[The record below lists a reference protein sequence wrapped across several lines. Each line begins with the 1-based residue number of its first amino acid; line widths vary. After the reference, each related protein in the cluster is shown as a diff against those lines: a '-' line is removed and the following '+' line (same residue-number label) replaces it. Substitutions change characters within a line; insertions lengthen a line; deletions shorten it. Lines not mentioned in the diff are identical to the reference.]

1 MKLTNQ
7 TPIEKLKLSIGIYRI
22 LKRNHFDYVEQI
34 SQMEYK
40 DFMAIYQCGSI
51 KAQEIILA
59 LSKFHQEQA
68 MLQNEYHNLQQAVNI
83 LKSILERESKRHQ
96 MDQDLVPGDDDVVQ
110 EAIGLLEEIIDYD
123 PTPNEL
129 GEPPITLDEMHTA
142 AWKEHQAMH
151 S

>member
-1 MKLTNQ
+1 MFH
-7 TPIEKLKLSIGIYRI
+7 P
-22 LKRNHFDYVEQI
+22 
-34 SQMEYK
+34 
-40 DFMAIYQCGSI
+40 
-51 KAQEIILA
+51 EINW
-59 LSKFHQEQA
+59 KK
-68 MLQNEYHNLQQAVNI
+68 NEYHQLQEAVNM
-83 LKSILERESKRHQ
+83 LKAILERESKRHQ

>member
-1 MKLTNQ
+1 MSYSEVNWK
-7 TPIEKLKLSIGIYRI
+7 K
-22 LKRNHFDYVEQI
+22 
-34 SQMEYK
+34 
-40 DFMAIYQCGSI
+40 
-51 KAQEIILA
+51 
-59 LSKFHQEQA
+59 
-68 MLQNEYHNLQQAVNI
+68 NEYHQLQEAVNM
-83 LKSILERESKRHQ
+83 LKAILERESKRHQ

-129 GEPPITLDEMHTA
+129 GEPPITLDEMHTV

>member
-1 MKLTNQ
+1 M
-7 TPIEKLKLSIGIYRI
+7 LK
-22 LKRNHFDYVEQI
+22 
-34 SQMEYK
+34 
-40 DFMAIYQCGSI
+40 A
-51 KAQEIILA
+51 
-59 LSKFHQEQA
+59 
-68 MLQNEYHNLQQAVNI
+68 
-83 LKSILERESKRHQ
+83 ILERESKRHQ